1 MEVATVTTDTSMPA
15 LYVVCDK
22 RRDGRLRVL
31 AQYREPKDAMEH
43 ARMLRWAGDVVEV
56 HLVTRFEE
64 AAP

>member
-1 MEVATVTTDTSMPA
+1 MTTDTSMPA